1 MQKPNNTISCSHTF
15 SCLARGRTVYDLSII
30 VFSNLQKHSMNFKF
44 SYKWFLF
51 MPNEQFAREP
61 SRVEAREEISKEW
74 RCKAEGGTNFLINE
88 FR

>member
-1 MQKPNNTISCSHTF
+1 MVE
-15 SCLARGRTVYDLSII
+15 TVYDLNII

-51 MPNEQFAREP
+51 MPNEHLTARREKNE
-61 SRVEAREEISKEW
+61 REAVE
-74 RCKAEGGTNFLINE
+74 KANFLINE